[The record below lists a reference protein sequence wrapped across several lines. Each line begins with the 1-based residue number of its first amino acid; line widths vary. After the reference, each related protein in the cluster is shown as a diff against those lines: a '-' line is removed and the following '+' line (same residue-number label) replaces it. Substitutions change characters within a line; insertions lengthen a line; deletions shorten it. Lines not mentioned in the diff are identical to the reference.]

1 MPAVLLVWLTG
12 MLPLQARELEA
23 EHLSLQRTADGLYLT
38 TRLVM
43 GDAPSAVEDAL
54 LRGVPLYFV
63 WRADIYRERWYWTD
77 KRVATVARTMRLAY
91 QPLTRRW
98 RLSLAPEPAS
108 SAANLQ
114 YAVHQNFESLDDSL
128 RAIMRVVRWR
138 LAPAGD
144 PEDDDV
150 HRIELSFRLD
160 LSLLPRPF
168 QIGLVN
174 QTDWGIEWRHRVP
187 MTSAVSVAT
196 DQATEPA
203 ASPEPAN
210 GTSQR

>member
-1 MPAVLLVWLTG
+1 MQWVGRVTAMLLVWLAVL
-12 MLPLQARELEA
+12 LPLQARELEA
-23 EHLSLQRTADGLYLT
+23 EQLSLQRTEEGLFLT

-43 GDAPSAVEDAL
+43 GDTPSSVQDAL

-77 KRVATVARTMRLAY
+77 KRVATVARTLRLAY

-114 YAVHQNFESLDDSL
+114 YAVHQNFDTLDDSL

-144 PEDDDV
+144 PEDDDS

-174 QTDWGIEWRHRVP
+174 QADWGIEWR
-187 MTSAVSVAT
+187 
-196 DQATEPA
+196 
-203 ASPEPAN
+203 
-210 GTSQR
+210 